1 MRDTIRQIQMYY
13 YWQRILHL
21 RKKGN
26 RRLQQGTPMQDP
38 KLQLWSN
45 QLTNL
50 GMTVHRLETCAYALH

>member
-26 RRLQQGTPMQDP
+26 RRLQQGVPMQDL